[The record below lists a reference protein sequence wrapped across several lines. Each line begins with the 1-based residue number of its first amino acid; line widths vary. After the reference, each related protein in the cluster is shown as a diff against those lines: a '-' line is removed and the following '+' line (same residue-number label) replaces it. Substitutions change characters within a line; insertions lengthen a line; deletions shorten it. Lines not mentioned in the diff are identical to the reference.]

1 MKSILI
7 KFIDQSHEQRE
18 QLRVKTRSLIEK
30 HYNWKDIAKKWEK
43 YLDTIPSKQSEWNR
57 PAKFLTPI
65 DPSILNENLE
75 NVNYMALMTN
85 ICTSNLKNIN
95 LISSKRIL
103 NILQHLEYG
112 YVQQGPSVR
121 NYSLKEAV
129 QELNMYIQNINN
141 AEKARTSNYE
151 SEEDYIKYSKIK
163 AST

>member
-1 MKSILI
+1 M
-7 KFIDQSHEQRE
+7 
-18 QLRVKTRSLIEK
+18 
-30 HYNWKDIAKKWEK
+30 N
-43 YLDTIPSKQSEWNR
+43 
-57 PAKFLTPI
+57 
-65 DPSILNENLE
+65 
-75 NVNYMALMTN
+75 N
-85 ICTSNLKNIN
+85 ICANNLKNIN

-129 QELNMYIQNINN
+129 QELNVYIENINN
-141 AEKARTSNYE
+141 AEKARVSDYK